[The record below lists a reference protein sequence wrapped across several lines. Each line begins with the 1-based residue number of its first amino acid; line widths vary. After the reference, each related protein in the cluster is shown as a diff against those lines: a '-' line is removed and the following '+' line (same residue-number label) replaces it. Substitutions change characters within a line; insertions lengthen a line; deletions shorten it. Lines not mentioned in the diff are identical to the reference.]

1 MNKNE
6 LYEIL
11 MNHRSIRSY
20 TDQPVSEQEL
30 TLIMNSVQAAPSSIN
45 GQQVS
50 VISIEDRQTKE
61 KIAELTGNQPWV
73 AQAPVFLLF
82 CADFFRAKLAAELNG
97 EHLVITES
105 MESILVGATDVGLA
119 MGNAIAVAESL
130 ELGIVPIGGVRNQP
144 IELIELLEI
153 PEYVFPVSGLVI
165 GHPADLSAKKPRLPQ
180 KAIWHKE
187 RYDTNLEGLIK
198 EYDQTISNY
207 MDKRTNGKETRG
219 WSQEISSFYNH
230 IYYSEVRRMLE
241 QQGFDFK

>member
-1 MNKNE
+1 MNK
-6 LYEIL
+6 LYETL
-11 MNHRSIRSY
+11 LNHRSIRSY

-30 TLIMNSVQAAPSSIN
+30 NLIINSVQAAPSSIN

-50 VISIEDRQTKE
+50 VISVQDRETKE

-82 CADFFRAKLAAELNG
+82 CADFFRAKIAAELNG
-97 EHLVITES
+97 ENLAITES
-105 MESILVGATDVGLA
+105 LESILVGATDVGLA

-130 ELGIVPIGGVRNQP
+130 GLGIVPIGGARNKP
-144 IELIELLEI
+144 LELIELLGI
-153 PEYVFPVSGLVI
+153 PEYVFPVSGLVV

-187 RYDTNLEGLIK
+187 RYDTDLEGLIK
-198 EYDQTISNY
+198 EYDQTISTY
-207 MDKRTNGKETRG
+207 MKKRTNGKETRG

-230 IYYSEVRRMLE
+230 IYYTEVRQMLE
-241 QQGFDFK
+241 QQGYDFK